1 MKGHGGL
8 IVGLRASCR
17 LREEASGYIVRKGRG
32 AVFEDAREIGPS
44 PLWKLR
50 CSSKA
55 NIVGVEIKVHPLSQ
69 AQVTFI
75 GIILEIA
82 PE

>member
-1 MKGHGGL
+1 MNGHGGL
-8 IVGLRASCR
+8 IVRLRASCR
-17 LREEASGYIVRKGRG
+17 LREEASGYVVRKGRC
-32 AVFEDAREIGPS
+32 AVFKDAGKIGPS

-69 AQVTFI
+69 AQVTFV

-82 PE
+82 PQ